1 MSQSVQVIRKQSLK
15 YALAA
20 TDSFIAEVSDGESFE
35 VETELNIGGHL
46 ITHEHEKLE
55 LKDVTIPFVNPATGP
70 VRLKGARPG
79 QMVVIDV
86 IEVGV
91 HGLGFTALWPGIGI
105 FPDWV
110 RRKEFGI
117 QNRNVRVEDGM
128 VHWSDTLKLEAKPMV
143 GVIGVAPV
151 AGGMLTIDNGVH
163 GGNMDVQEVT
173 NGNRVM
179 FPVFHEGA
187 YLYFGDVHALQGD
200 AECNGMG
207 AIEIRGHLKL
217 RVSLAPAP
225 KRLTWDNGSPMK
237 GATMLATL
245 QALGVMPSFSRP
257 AVSND
262 NPFSESLF
270 RTMKYRP
277 TYPTRPFENLLAAR
291 QWVGTFVQWY
301 NHEHRHSAIG
311 FVTPDQRHTGLD
323 TALLNQRVQVY
334 EAAKARH
341 PQRWSGATRN
351 WQPVSVVHLN
361 PDQLHTDHN
370 RHKENHRSLKQ
381 AA

>member
-1 MSQSVQVIRKQSLK
+1 MDKSVQVIRKQSLK
-15 YALAA
+15 YALAS
-20 TDSFIAEVSDGESFE
+20 TDSFIAEVSDGETFE

-46 ITHEHEKLE
+46 ITHHDDKLHAH
-55 LKDVTIPFVNPATGP
+55 DVTLPFVNPATGP

-91 HGLGFTALWPGIGI
+91 HGLGYTALWPGIGI

-110 RRKEFGI
+110 RRQEFGI
-117 QNRNVRVEDGM
+117 QNRNVRVEDGI

-163 GGNMDVQEVT
+163 GGNLDIQEVT

-179 FPVFHEGA
+179 FPIFHEGA

-225 KRLTWDNGSPMK
+225 KRMTWPRIETPTHICTVGCARPLDDALRIAFEEMIYWMEEGYGIP
-237 GATMLATL
+237 GPEAYML
-245 QALGVMPSFSRP
+245 LGQIAEARCTQMVNPKYTYICK
-257 AVSND
+257 VSKKYV
-262 NPFSESLF
+262 ES
-270 RTMKYRP
+270 
-277 TYPTRPFENLLAAR
+277 AAR
-291 QWVGTFVQWY
+291 
-301 NHEHRHSAIG
+301 R
-311 FVTPDQRHTGLD
+311 
-323 TALLNQRVQVY
+323 
-334 EAAKARH
+334 
-341 PQRWSGATRN
+341 
-351 WQPVSVVHLN
+351 
-361 PDQLHTDHN
+361 
-370 RHKENHRSLKQ
+370 
-381 AA
+381 